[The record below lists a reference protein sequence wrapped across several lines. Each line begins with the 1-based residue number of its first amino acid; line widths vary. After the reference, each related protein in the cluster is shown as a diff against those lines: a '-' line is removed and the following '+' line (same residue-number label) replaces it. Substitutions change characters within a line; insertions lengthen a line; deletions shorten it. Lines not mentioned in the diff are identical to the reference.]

1 MNRVSLTALM
11 LLLLGTPTLQLAAQD
26 IFGFYAPPGGVY
38 LNASYEQDNIV
49 EARVTIEHQ
58 GAAIPDWF
66 LTASAGGAGIF
77 EPREAT
83 QGSFS
88 IDYQIYGSNPPSTD
102 ILKEPPAVLTA
113 ANVITS
119 ADFGTFAG
127 TQELVDFTIYVS
139 VASGQFTAAGEYTD
153 SVTLTLYTGDFA
165 TPGTHVVADTAEV
178 AVTVRMAELVDIR
191 AEREAGIRSMDLTTT
206 TSDRL
211 LANIFERSNSA
222 SGYTV
227 TITSANLSADAGT
240 ATTPYFAHTE
250 GGATLEYTL
259 TYGGLGVAFSS
270 AGSALV
276 VDSSIT
282 PPLTTAPEEISRQL
296 RISYFGSTDLSAG
309 DYEDRLV
316 LTIAA
321 K

>member
-1 MNRVSLTALM
+1 
-11 LLLLGTPTLQLAAQD
+11 
-26 IFGFYAPPGGVY
+26 VY
-38 LNASYEQDNIV
+38 LNASYEQNNVIEV
-49 EARVTIEHQ
+49 TITIEHQ
-58 GAAIPDWF
+58 GAAISNWF
-66 LTASAGGAGIF
+66 LTASAGGAGTF
-77 EPREAT
+77 EPRQAS

-102 ILKEPPAVLTA
+102 ILKEPPTVLTG

-119 ADFGTFAG
+119 ADFGAVAAAR
-127 TQELVDFTIYVS
+127 ELVDFTIYVS

-165 TPGTHVVADTAEV
+165 DPGTHLEADTAEV

-191 AEREAGIRSMDLTTT
+191 AVREAGIRSMDLTTAA
-206 TSDRL
+206 SDRL
-211 LANIFERSNSA
+211 LANVFERSNSS

-227 TITSANLSADAGT
+227 TITSANLNADAGT
-240 ATTPYFAHTE
+240 TTVPYFAHSE
-250 GGATLEYTL
+250 GGSTLEYSL
-259 TYGGLGVAFSS
+259 TYGGIGVAFSS

-276 VDSSIT
+276 VDSSVT
-282 PPLTTAPEEISRQL
+282 PPLTTAPEEISREL
-296 RISYFGSTDLSAG
+296 RISYDGSTDLSAG
-309 DYEDRLV
+309 DYEDRLI